1 MKTHPFRSLIVL
13 ILFLQTL
20 VGLQAEVITIN
31 FQTVFEEYYELKV
44 EDQKL
49 REEVSEFQQA
59 QQEKVQALQ
68 AQQQAFN
75 ELRTRAAQPD
85 VSDAERKQMV
95 EEATKQ
101 LEALNQEEQALRQ
114 EQAKFQK
121 DLEAKGM
128 RLRRGIVDKIN
139 EKVAEIAERQGWEIV
154 LDSSAT
160 SPNGLPVIS
169 YSITSLDKT
178 GLVIQELNAA
188 ARSAAASAE

>member
-188 ARSAAASAE
+188 ARSEAASAE

>member
-101 LEALNQEEQALRQ
+101 LEALNQEEQAFRQ

-188 ARSAAASAE
+188 ARSEAASAE